1 MAVIRPGEVRG
12 NALPANPRESFR
24 YSRRA
29 RAQVSARTGTG
40 APIRTGYQGTFGSR
54 PITPG
59 GAHTLAFPLTPV
71 VAGHSSGGDV
81 GHSAI
86 YVIPCLW
93 LTFCISGRVVR
104 MVPGM
109 RNQQIQSHGRR
120 CRHIVIV
127 DLLTGPALGTLVV
140 LAGLLWGVAG
150 AYRWMLRPAVARGR
164 GLRDWPALA
173 LWAPQL
179 LLALP
184 FLLAGAPY
192 VLWVAA
198 VAAAVTGLG
207 RAGLRM
213 CGRLSA
219 DGRVL
224 AVSGPVLAV
233 LTVSTLLLEL
243 GALLVVRLTV
253 IPDPEG
259 TFTGGLAPDA
269 LRRAWSALG
278 QPAIGIAVVLGLILW
293 LSRTTA
299 PAGQRLRRAAGVA
312 VRWATRT
319 DSLEQI
325 HSASLSAALPV
336 VVIVPFVLPLF
347 LGSGPVAL
355 TAGPVATPEYGKLLL
370 LGALSFVVARDS
382 FRFRAVSVRD
392 TWRDIRA
399 GAGSLWRWSTA
410 RALYRAGR
418 FLCLPLALFG
428 LVAVASG
435 LRHDFGTVVPAALMT
450 TGVTWAATRRNV
462 ELDRGGDA
470 GRAGWA
476 VRMLSAYR
484 IFIALAVLFIVGG
497 VSLLSTDY
505 VGERGRVWND
515 PWAFRWDA
523 ACMVVAGPEGSGPAV
538 PAGQVPCRRSLAAD
552 VESERSQVARAI
564 AATADGGLWGRG
576 LRDTASGAVPAGA
589 TDFVLAVLWNK
600 LGGLVVVAAGLLV
613 VLLGAGLVRA
623 NAPPPGYE
631 SPPVAMLFGAGL
643 GAMIVGQFL
652 FVLAATANLVPHS
665 GIPAPLLSRGGQ
677 STLAIAL
684 GIILTLLV
692 ARASTHPATGPVEPN
707 RFGTPAG
714 SLGPSRFGTPAGS
727 LGPNRFGTPTGLFR
741 RNRGAPIGPFRR
753 DLGTPTGP
761 GSMVGA
767 AVRVR
772 VVTSVGTVGTMVVIV
787 AGLTAVPY
795 SAPRLGSLR
804 LPTAYDPHRATC
816 PARTADRA
824 GLSSPAPDPATCS
837 TDLIAR
843 ARTRIELRFGD
854 RPGFVLDRAGDGWTP
869 APAIRPAGL
878 TPADLTGLIRVGDG
892 PAGVVERSYPAV
904 VSGTARRGLGDR
916 LLPPPRGGGIDG
928 EVRLTLD
935 PGLQHAAAEA
945 LRGGGPAG
953 IVVLDATSGDV
964 LVSASTPGPPRAV
977 RVSRADATAAAKF
990 AAAHDHYV
998 RPGPGGRLADDR
1010 PDPSC
1015 PRRSRDG
1022 AGQEACW
1029 RWSHTARPFPAADLA
1044 AQVNRGVGRRYGLG
1058 SAFDVVVAAAYLDSG
1073 AGGDPQPDRGC
1084 PGTSVPDALAAS
1096 CHDMFVALAGR
1107 LGWSVVAEQAHRF
1120 GLQTGGCPAHDPW
1133 PAGRLVGAA
1142 ASCVPAVDGLD
1153 AYAGQSTRIAGTP
1166 LALAAVMAAV
1176 ANGGRVV
1183 HPRLISSVTDPAT
1196 GRTTRVAAAE
1206 PERALTAEA
1215 SGQLRQALTGG
1226 STGSLPGQTAWA
1238 GGFLDTP
1245 RGPLGYAVVVEAGD
1259 RALGEPRARQLAG
1272 AMGTAIGETE

>member
-1 MAVIRPGEVRG
+1 M
-12 NALPANPRESFR
+12 
-24 YSRRA
+24 
-29 RAQVSARTGTG
+29 
-40 APIRTGYQGTFGSR
+40 
-54 PITPG
+54 
-59 GAHTLAFPLTPV
+59 
-71 VAGHSSGGDV
+71 
-81 GHSAI
+81 
-86 YVIPCLW
+86 
-93 LTFCISGRVVR
+93 
-104 MVPGM
+104 
-109 RNQQIQSHGRR
+109 
-120 CRHIVIV
+120 
-127 DLLTGPALGTLVV
+127 DLFTGPSLGTLAV

-150 AYRWMLRPAVARGR
+150 ACRWMLRPTVARGR

-192 VLWVAA
+192 VLWVGA

-207 RAGLRM
+207 RAGLRL

-219 DGRVL
+219 NGRVF

-233 LTVSTLLLEL
+233 LTAGTLLLEL

-253 IPDPEG
+253 VPDPAG
-259 TFTGGLAPDA
+259 TFTDGLAPEA
-269 LRRAWSALG
+269 LRRGWSALG
-278 QPAIGIAVVLGLILW
+278 QPAVGITVVLGLILW

-299 PAGQRLRRAAGVA
+299 PAGRRMRRAAGVA
-312 VRWATRT
+312 VGWATRT
-319 DSLEQI
+319 DRLGQI
-325 HSASLSAALPV
+325 HSASLSVALLV
-336 VVIVPFVLPLF
+336 VVMLPFVLPLF

-382 FRFRAVSVRD
+382 FRFRAVSVLD

-505 VGERGRVWND
+505 VGERGLVWND

-523 ACMVVAGPEGSGPAV
+523 ACMVVAGAEGPAV

-589 TDFVLAVLWNK
+589 TDFVLAVVWNK
-600 LGGLVVVAAGLLV
+600 LGGLVVIAAGLLV
-613 VLLGAGLVRA
+613 VLLGAGLARA

-643 GAMIVGQFL
+643 GAMIIGQFL
-652 FVLAATANLVPHS
+652 FVLAATANLLPHS

-692 ARASTHPATGPVEPN
+692 ARASARHPAGPLDSHRVGTPAGPFGPD

-714 SLGPSRFGTPAGS
+714 ERGKPRWKGRFGA
-727 LGPNRFGTPTGLFR
+727 PTGWAGR
-741 RNRGAPIGPFRR
+741 PAPVPGTAGP
-753 DLGTPTGP
+753 
-761 GSMVGA
+761 
-767 AVRVR
+767 VRVG
-772 VVTSVGTVGTMVVIV
+772 TSAGTVGAMVVIV
-787 AGLTAVPY
+787 AGLTVVPY

-824 GLSSPAPDPATCS
+824 GLTSPAPDPATCS

-869 APAIRPAGL
+869 APASRPGEL

-904 VSGTARRGLGDR
+904 VSGTAGRGLGDR
-916 LLPPPRGGGIDG
+916 LLPAPRGGEIDG
-928 EVRLTLD
+928 EIRLTLD
-935 PGLQHAAAEA
+935 PGLQHAAAKA

-964 LVSASTPGPPRAV
+964 LVSASTPAPPGTGPVTRAE
-977 RVSRADATAAAKF
+977 AKAAAKF

-1010 PDPSC
+1010 PDPWC

-1029 RWSHTARPFPAADLA
+1029 RWSHTDRPVPAADLA
-1044 AQVNRGVGRRYGLG
+1044 AQVNLGVGRRYGLG
-1058 SAFDVVVAAAYLDSG
+1058 SAFDVVVAAAYLDSD
-1073 AGGDPQPDRGC
+1073 AGDPPPAGDC
-1084 PGTSVPDALAAS
+1084 PGTSVPDALASS
-1096 CHDMFVALAGR
+1096 CHDLFVALAGR
-1107 LGWSVVAEQAHRF
+1107 LGWPAVAEQANRF
-1120 GLQTGGCPAHDPW
+1120 GLQTDGCPPHDPW

-1153 AYAGQSTRIAGTP
+1153 AYAGQSTQIAGTP
-1166 LALAAVMAAV
+1166 LALAAVLAAV
-1176 ANGGRVV
+1176 ANGGRAV

-1196 GRTTRVAAAE
+1196 GRTTRVATAE

-1215 SGQLRQALTGG
+1215 SRRLRQALTGG
-1226 STGSLPGQTAWA
+1226 STGHFPGRTSWA

-1259 RALGEPRARQLAG
+1259 RARGDLRARQLAG

>member
-1 MAVIRPGEVRG
+1 
-12 NALPANPRESFR
+12 
-24 YSRRA
+24 
-29 RAQVSARTGTG
+29 
-40 APIRTGYQGTFGSR
+40 
-54 PITPG
+54 
-59 GAHTLAFPLTPV
+59 
-71 VAGHSSGGDV
+71 
-81 GHSAI
+81 
-86 YVIPCLW
+86 
-93 LTFCISGRVVR
+93 
-104 MVPGM
+104 
-109 RNQQIQSHGRR
+109 
-120 CRHIVIV
+120 
-127 DLLTGPALGTLVV
+127 
-140 LAGLLWGVAG
+140 
-150 AYRWMLRPAVARGR
+150 MLRPSVARGR

-173 LWAPQL
+173 LWAPQV

-192 VLWVAA
+192 VVWVGAVVVA
-198 VAAAVTGLG
+198 VAGLG

-219 DGRVL
+219 DGRVF

-253 IPDPEG
+253 VPDPDG
-259 TFTGGLAPDA
+259 TFAGGLAPDA
-269 LRRAWSALG
+269 LGRAWSALG
-278 QPAIGIAVVLGLILW
+278 QPAIGIAVVLGVILW
-293 LSRTTA
+293 LRRTNA
-299 PAGQRLRRAAGVA
+299 PAGRRLRRAAGVA
-312 VRWATRT
+312 VGWATRT
-319 DSLEQI
+319 DRLAQI
-325 HSASLSAALPV
+325 HSASLSVALPV
-336 VVIVPFVLPLF
+336 VVILPFVLPLF

-382 FRFRAVSVRD
+382 FRFRAVSVLD

-399 GAGSLWRWSTA
+399 GAGSLWRWSTV

-462 ELDRGGDA
+462 EVDRGGDA

-523 ACMVVAGPEGSGPAV
+523 ACMVATPGESGPVV

-576 LRDTASGAVPAGA
+576 LRDTAAGAVPAGA
-589 TDFVLAVLWNK
+589 TDFVLAVVWNK
-600 LGGLVVVAAGLLV
+600 LGGLVVIAAGLLV
-613 VLLGAGLVRA
+613 VLLGAGLVRV

-692 ARASTHPATGPVEPN
+692 ARASARPTTGPFASN
-707 RFGTPAG
+707 RIGTPAG
-714 SLGPSRFGTPAGS
+714 SSGPDRFGTPPGP
-727 LGPNRFGTPTGLFR
+727 LGPGRLGMPTGLFGRNHGTRTRLFRRNHGTPTGLFR
-741 RNRGAPIGPFRR
+741 RNHGKPIGPFGRNQVGR
-753 DLGTPTGP
+753 PIGVGTPTGP
-761 GSMVGA
+761 GSMTGRPGERRVEAAGKGGRPRWTKRFGTPAGRPAPKPGA
-767 AVRVR
+767 AGPVR
-772 VVTSVGTVGTMVVIV
+772 VVTSAGTVGAMVVIV
-787 AGLTAVPY
+787 AGLTVVPY

-824 GLSSPAPDPATCS
+824 GLTSPAPDPAACS

-869 APAIRPAGL
+869 APAARPAGL
-878 TPADLTGLIRVGDG
+878 APADLTGLIRVGDG

-904 VSGTARRGLGDR
+904 VSGTAARGLGDR
-916 LLPPPRGGGIDG
+916 LLPAPRGGGIDG

-953 IVVLDATSGDV
+953 IVVLDAASGDV
-964 LVSASTPGPPRAV
+964 LVSASTPVPPRTV
-977 RVSRADATAAAKF
+977 PVSRADATAAAKF

-1010 PDPSC
+1010 PDPWC

-1022 AGQEACW
+1022 AGQQACW
-1029 RWSHTARPFPAADLA
+1029 RWSHTARPFPAADPD

-1058 SAFDVVVAAAYLDSG
+1058 SAFDVVVAAAYLDSAG
-1073 AGGDPQPDRGC
+1073 GGDPPPAPGC

-1096 CHDMFVALAGR
+1096 CHDMFVTLAGR
-1107 LGWSVVAEQAHRF
+1107 LGWPAVAEQAHRF

-1215 SGQLRQALTGG
+1215 SRQLRQALTGG
-1226 STGSLPGQTAWA
+1226 STGHFPGRASWA

-1259 RALGEPRARQLAG
+1259 RARGDLRARQLAG